1 MTDYNKQLERLKR
14 HYKPSLEHYDSISFL
29 DLAHTLRVWTEII
42 DGIDKIHGKFTFKK
56 SVLTKSL
63 KKILHG
69 SEYAYAYL
77 PDGLTTSAVAS
88 DEIYGRNIFSGPK
101 IEKFSVGGLLKI
113 EENHDLTLA
122 QFLLIYRVLSPKEIK
137 LLNEE
142 SKSVPIEK
150 VSFSKYMESPAIHFQ
165 FSGQQQRNISNK
177 ELIKRIANEYEA
189 SHADLTDT
197 NFKLNNA
204 FSEPVKRLME
214 YTCAQLPLPYFIL
227 LHIAGTII
235 DNLDGQF

>member
-14 HYKPSLEHYDSISFL
+14 HYKHSIEHYDSISFL
-29 DLAHTLRVWTEII
+29 DLAHTLRVWTEIK
-42 DGIDKIHGKFTFKK
+42 DGIDNIHSKPTFKK
-56 SVLTKSL
+56 SVRTRSL
-63 KKILHG
+63 KKILYG
-69 SEYAYAYL
+69 SDYVYAYL
-77 PDGLTTSAVAS
+77 PDGVTTSAVATGET
-88 DEIYGRNIFSGPK
+88 DGRNIISGPK
-101 IEKFSVGGLLKI
+101 IEKFSVGGLLEIK
-113 EENHDLTLA
+113 ENHDLTLA
-122 QFLLIYRVLSPKEIK
+122 QFFLIYRVLSPEEIK
-137 LLNEE
+137 LLDKET
-142 SKSVPIEK
+142 KSVPIEK
-150 VSFSKYMESPAIHFQ
+150 VSFSKYMESSAIHFH
-165 FSGQQQRNISNK
+165 FSGQNPRNISNE

-189 SHADLTDT
+189 SHPDLTDT

>member
-14 HYKPSLEHYDSISFL
+14 HYKNSLEHYDSISFL
-29 DLAHTLRVWTEII
+29 DLAHTLRVWTEIK
-42 DGIDKIHGKFTFKK
+42 DGIDKIHGKPTFKK
-56 SVLTKSL
+56 SVRTKSL
-63 KKILHG
+63 RKILRG

-77 PDGLTTSAVAS
+77 PDGVTTSAVATG
-88 DEIYGRNIFSGPK
+88 EIDGRNMFSGPK

-122 QFLLIYRVLSPKEIK
+122 QFFLIYRVLSPEEIK
-137 LLNEE
+137 LLNKETN
-142 SKSVPIEK
+142 SVPIEK
-150 VSFSKYMESPAIHFQ
+150 VSFSKYMESSAIYFHFSSQ
-165 FSGQQQRNISNK
+165 NPRNISNE

-189 SHADLTDT
+189 SHADHTDT
-197 NFKLNNA
+197 KFELNNA
-204 FSEPVKRLME
+204 LSESVKRLME
-214 YTCAQLPLPYFIL
+214 YKCAQLPLPYFIL

>member
-1 MTDYNKQLERLKR
+1 MTDYKKQLERLKR
-14 HYKPSLEHYDSISFL
+14 HYRHSLEHYDSISFL
-29 DLAHTLRVWTEII
+29 DLAHTLRVWTEMI
-42 DGIDKIHGKFTFKK
+42 DGIEKIHSKSTFKK

-77 PDGLTTSAVAS
+77 PDGVTTSAVATGEI
-88 DEIYGRNIFSGPK
+88 DERNIVSGPK
-101 IEKFSVGGLLKI
+101 IEKFSIGTLLKI
-113 EENHDLTLA
+113 EENHNLTLA
-122 QFLLIYRVLSPKEIK
+122 QFCLIYRVVSPEEIK
-137 LLNEE
+137 LLNDE
-142 SKSVPIEK
+142 SKSVPTEK

-177 ELIKRIANEYEA
+177 ELIKRIANEYDA
-189 SHADLTDT
+189 SHAHPTDT
-197 NFKLNNA
+197 NFKLNNV

-214 YTCAQLPLPYFIL
+214 YECAQLPPPYFIL

-235 DNLDGQF
+235 YNLDGQF